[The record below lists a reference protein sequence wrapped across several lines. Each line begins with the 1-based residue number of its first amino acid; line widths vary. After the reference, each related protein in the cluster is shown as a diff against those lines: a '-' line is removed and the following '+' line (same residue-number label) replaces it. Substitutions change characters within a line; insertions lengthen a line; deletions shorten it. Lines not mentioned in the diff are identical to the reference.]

1 MYCKKC
7 GQQIADDSKFCQNC
21 GTRTIHNPL
30 KPEKDKR
37 YIKALETAQTLPEN
51 LPKPPPPR
59 TVETEAMPDGTTR
72 HYLSADDSGYIS
84 NIYYVEKKSGK
95 VWRKIKKDGH
105 KFIAHAL
112 LWGVPAAC
120 IYYTLIGTDTVKNC
134 IITILVWFGVWG
146 AVWGFWLW
154 LNWLAGNKKYQR
166 KKYESDK
173 EFIQTVRANGMMV
186 PAPGS
191 KEDYRAALNYVA
203 LYELENPN
211 EIEPNRMWITKE
223 KLIWLNSQARSAG
236 RKPAS
241 IF

>member
-30 KPEKDKR
+30 KPEKDKSN
-37 YIKALETAQTLPEN
+37 IKALETAQTLPEN

-59 TVETEAMPDGTTR
+59 TAKTEAMPDGTTR

-95 VWRKIKKDGH
+95 IWKLWKIWFDKYFWHTLVCSFPVYSIYLLLAGKDTIISII
-105 KFIAHAL
+105 KFIAIWL
-112 LWGVPAAC
+112 GFWGS
-120 IYYTLIGTDTVKNC
+120 IY
-134 IITILVWFGVWG
+134 
-146 AVWGFWLW
+146 GFWLW
-154 LNWLAGNKKYQR
+154 INWLAGNKKYQR

-203 LYELENPN
+203 IYELENPN

-241 IF
+241 LW